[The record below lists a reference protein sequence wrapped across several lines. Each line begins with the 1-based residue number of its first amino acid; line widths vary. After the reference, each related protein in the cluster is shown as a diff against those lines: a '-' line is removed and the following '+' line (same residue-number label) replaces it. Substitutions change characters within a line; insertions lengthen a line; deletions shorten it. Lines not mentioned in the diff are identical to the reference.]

1 MTYQSRHVIPRKTEG
16 IANSSSVY
24 MDVGGYFFPPGTV
37 RFRKVAYMCGIAN
50 IHSVGRAK
58 VVF

>member
-1 MTYQSRHVIPRKTEG
+1 
-16 IANSSSVY
+16 